1 MKIFSI
7 QGLRTALGASI
18 LLATSLGTLAAT
30 NVGVSVEISQ
40 PGVHGRIDVG
50 QFPRPEVIS
59 PQPVVIVAPP
69 RQMIPQEPVYMWV
82 PPGHQRHWNR
92 YCGQYNACGRV
103 VYFVRDD
110 WYRDNVY
117 RVDDRRDRRDE
128 RRDDRRDWR
137 DDQRWERDR
146 GDGDRRGHGHGHGRG
161 HD

>member
-1 MKIFSI
+1 MKILSLP
-7 QGLRTALGASI
+7 GLRTALGACL
-18 LLATSLGTLAAT
+18 LLATSLGAQAAA

-40 PGVHGRIDVG
+40 PGVHGRIDIG

-82 PPGHQRHWNR
+82 PPGHQRHWKR
-92 YCGQYNACGRV
+92 HCGRYNACGRV

-110 WYRDNVY
+110 WYRDHVY
-117 RVDDRRDRRDE
+117 RVDDRRDW
-128 RRDDRRDWR
+128 RDDRRDWR
-137 DDQRWERDR
+137 DDRRWERD
-146 GDGDRRGHGHGHGRG
+146 GGDRDRRGHGHGHGHGRG

>member
-1 MKIFSI
+1 MKIFSLS
-7 QGLRTALGASI
+7 GLRAALGATA
-18 LLATSLGTLAAT
+18 LLVTSLGALAAT

-59 PQPVVIVAPP
+59 HQPVVIVAPP

-82 PPGHQRHWNR
+82 PPGHQRHWKR
-92 YCGQYNACGRV
+92 HCGRYNACGRV

-110 WYRDNVY
+110 WYRDHVY
-117 RVDDRRDRRDE
+117 RA
-128 RRDDRRDWR
+128 DDRRDWR
-137 DDQRWERDR
+137 DDRRDRREWRDERRWERDG